1 MNYKIYCHNGI
12 PERIVRNKVANDRTD
27 VPMVLIKIT
36 VDRLYIK

>member
-12 PERIVRNKVANDRTD
+12 PERIVRNKVTNDRTG